1 MKSIYYMTSQIRERV
16 LSKPSQCTHSTPELD
31 MSIPKYLIMRRDLR
45 SKRKASLVNSLLSLL
60 SGCYSQTISHISY
73 FAACLAAMLGILIHL
88 QFGAPCVS
96 NSARKLHIRF
106 RITWKHDIAIG
117 YGDGHGAW
125 ALKMGTRLLCIIP
138 SGIVRLIA
146 VF

>member
-1 MKSIYYMTSQIRERV
+1 MSSSNARYSYTSSVRCTVRV
-16 LSKPSQCTHSTPELD
+16 T
-31 MSIPKYLIMRRDLR
+31 
-45 SKRKASLVNSLLSLL
+45 
-60 SGCYSQTISHISY
+60 
-73 FAACLAAMLGILIHL
+73 
-88 QFGAPCVS
+88 

-125 ALKMGTRLLCIIP
+125 ALKTGTRLLCIIP